1 MNAILLAPSEPLPA
15 AERAQRMA
23 GTLEYL
29 QAEVEQIFSGMPRLL
44 ALLMQLF
51 ALLRAKLEQPVEV
64 ALPLALEAVIA
75 SATPRKIVVRGVR
88 RSLGVLVSAPARVR
102 LVSGIW
108 VNVGYVGVEVAPPK
122 VFQKSA
128 VDATDKHAH
137 FVTLSKQY

>member
-1 MNAILLAPSEPLPA
+1 
-15 AERAQRMA
+15 MA

-88 RSLGVLVSAPARVR
+88 RQGNGSRVRRSLGVLVSAPARVR

-128 VDATDKHAH
+128 VDATDKHTH
-137 FVTLSKQY
+137 FVTLPKQY